1 MMDDS
6 PMSLKEIPDGGLCL
20 SASLVI
26 SENFSM
32 TKVLM
37 ERIDPSARWDHIGAL
52 GPKRIEIHSKGWMLA
67 ASHLMVHESPEEAA
81 QRIAREQ
88 QGLHLL
94 EISETTIF

>member
-1 MMDDS
+1 MATEQKFTRFNKGKSTTSGMMDDS

-37 ERIDPSARWDHIGAL
+37 ERIDPSAVGITLAHWI
-52 GPKRIEIHSKGWMLA
+52 PKGSKYT
-67 ASHLMVHESPEEAA
+67 
-81 QRIAREQ
+81 ARD
-88 QGLHLL
+88 GC
-94 EISETTIF
+94 